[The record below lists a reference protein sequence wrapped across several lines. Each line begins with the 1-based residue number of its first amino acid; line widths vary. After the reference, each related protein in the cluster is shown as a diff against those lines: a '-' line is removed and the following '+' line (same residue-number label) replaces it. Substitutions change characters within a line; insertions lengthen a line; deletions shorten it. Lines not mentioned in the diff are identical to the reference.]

1 MTISNFK
8 KFFDG
13 FENLV
18 HGNRLKKIEYKDW
31 KKINNFLKNANN
43 DSRVYFCRLGEA
55 FTMTL
60 FEGDT
65 GDTVHK
71 FIFHIDDE
79 SFGEYLDKNYLRFIK
94 ENGEKNDLLTWD
106 SFKSKLSDS
115 YNYITIDTIPD
126 VEYIPHICDI
136 KTASEVNFAATSTI
150 DAAKTYLNDY
160 STSSSTADAAKIGNL
175 NFTPSISTA
184 DVATI
189 NYLDNSAKSYL
200 DTSCSTS
207 SDYYTTTGT
216 YTTISPNSIVGTIS
230 LDDCLSTK
238 ADKYEIDTI
247 KSEIEAI
254 KEKMKN
260 ENEKEN
266 NKMTGFNFDFGP
278 CSGDNI
284 RMSMYG
290 LAIRNSAGTWVA
302 YDAKNRKVMDVE
314 ILNFT
319 GFSKYLYRMPMAISA
334 IAVGDTIIHN
344 RKPVFV
350 TEITD
355 QKKIVVVDI
364 FDGEEKII
372 MPAMSPFGFNFVT
385 KVVSLFEM
393 MGGGASNQTASAEN
407 PFGNMLPLMMMGE
420 GENIKDMLPLM
431 FMMGGAN
438 GEIPV
443 AGNQNMMMGM
453 MAAVLMSK
461 DAKAEDILPLM
472 FVMGGMSK

>member
-1 MTISNFK
+1 MTIKNFK

-31 KKINNFLKNANN
+31 RRINNFLKNA
-43 DSRVYFCRLGEA
+43 DDKSDDYYVSIFREGDYFSV
-55 FTMTL
+55 TL
-60 FEGDT
+60 FDEAG
-65 GDTVHK
+65 VCHK
-71 FIFHIDDE
+71 FLFYVEDD
-79 SFGEYLDKNYLRFIK
+79 SFGEYIDKNYLRFIK
-94 ENGEKNDLLTWD
+94 ENEEKNDLLTWD

-115 YNYITIDTIPD
+115 YNYITVDTIPNID
-126 VEYIPHICDI
+126 FSTAICDV
-136 KTASEVNFAATSTI
+136 KSASEVNFAATLATDATTSATH
-150 DAAKTYLNDY
+150 AAKISDLNF
-160 STSSSTADAAKIGNL
+160 TPSSSTAD
-175 NFTPSISTA
+175 TA
-184 DVATI
+184 RI
-189 NYLDNSAKSYL
+189 NYLDNTWKSYL
-200 DTSCSTS
+200 DDCSTS
-207 SDYYTTTGT
+207 DSTASKYTIHPATVTTTLDT
-216 YTTISPNSIVGTIS
+216 YKISPISSVLGTVDIC
-230 LDDCLSTK
+230 DCLSEK
-238 ADKYEIDTI
+238 ADKYEIDAI

-254 KEKMKN
+254 KEKMK
-260 ENEKEN
+260 NEKEN

-290 LAIRNSAGTWVA
+290 LAIRNAGGTWVA
-302 YDAKNRKVMDVE
+302 YDTKNHKVMDVE

-319 GFSKYLYRMPMAISA
+319 GFSKYLYRVPMAVSA
-334 IAVGDTIIHN
+334 ITVGDTIIHN
-344 RKPVFV
+344 CKPVFV

-385 KVVSLFEM
+385 KVVSLFDM
-393 MGGGASNQTASAEN
+393 MGGAPSNQTASAEN
-407 PFGNMLPLMMMGE
+407 PFGNMLPLMLMGE
-420 GENIKDMLPLM
+420 GENVKDMLPLM

-438 GEIPV
+438 GEMPA

-453 MAAVLMSK
+453 MAAMLMGK

-472 FVMGGMSK
+472 FMMGGMSK